1 MLVIADKYVSQM
13 AVLEV
18 KHLVRFQFIW
28 SSSWFR
34 HKLLAVNKRIKNLK
48 YIILS

>member
-18 KHLVRFQFIW
+18 KHLVRCKPNW
-28 SSSWFR
+28 SSFWFR
-34 HKLLAVNKRIKNLK
+34 HKLLAVNKRINNLK